1 MDQQDFTATILVK
14 QSPATA
20 FRAIKNF
27 RAWWSE
33 DIEGKT
39 DKLNKE
45 FFYHYKDV
53 HLCKMKLIEIEP
65 NKKLIYQVLDNQF
78 NFVSDK
84 NEWIN
89 TKLIFE
95 VSEENERTKIKFTH
109 KGLVPEYEC
118 YEVCE
123 DAWSNY
129 IKKSL
134 FDLIVSGKGHPNP
147 KNKEGFNAEIVEK
160 WKLK

>member
-14 QSPATA
+14 QSPAIA
-20 FRAIKNF
+20 FEAIKNF
-27 RAWWSE
+27 QAWWSE

-39 DKLNKE
+39 DKLNE
-45 FFYHYKDV
+45 VFFYHYKDV

-78 NFVSDK
+78 NFVTDK

-118 YEVCE
+118 
-123 DAWSNY
+123 
-129 IKKSL
+129 
-134 FDLIVSGKGHPNP
+134 
-147 KNKEGFNAEIVEK
+147 
-160 WKLK
+160 